1 MLEKETKRWSILPIK
16 HMDLWTRY
24 KNAQKQNWVAE
35 EIDLSKDHFHELS
48 EKEQVYLKN
57 LLAFFAVSDGIVIEN
72 LAVNFLQEVD
82 IPEAQFF
89 YGFQTAIESVHC
101 VSGNTLILTDK
112 GYFTIKSM
120 VNSFVNVWNG
130 EEYSKVNIL
139 KTSDSAQMYK
149 VLLTNGSFL
158 ECTSG
163 HKWIIRKGNQKHPE
177 NCTFIKVETKD
188 LKIGDV
194 LYKFDT
200 PIINGTDELK
210 YPYTHGFFCGDG
222 GYINKYPNIKLY
234 GEKKK
239 LYKYLEVS
247 KNSNPT
253 NKSVNG
259 RVSYYLNKDISPKY
273 TVPIN
278 CSVNTKLR
286 WLEGY
291 CDADGTVKVY
301 KNKFKG
307 TAIQLVSINFDF
319 LHNVKLMLQTLGVQ
333 SQVKLARDASYTELP
348 DGRGG
353 KKYYQTKKCY
363 VLYITATCVTEL
375 INIGFSPKRLSIQ
388 KSSTLKHNPQL
399 VRIKSIEPIGIEPSY
414 CFNEPIKNNG
424 VFNGILTGQSEMYG
438 LLVDTYIKDPIEKDM
453 MFNAVEKIPAVANKA
468 EWAIKWIKSPSFVER
483 LIAFACVE
491 GIAFSSTFAGIFW
504 YRSRNKMPGLC
515 NANELILRDENS
527 HYEFAN
533 YFYNNYVEDSNKIE
547 VSVIKSIILGCYEAE
562 KVFVENTMP
571 SGLDGLS
578 KDDMI
583 QYVKYVTDT
592 VLMDFGCGI
601 HFGVSNP
608 LDYMNRISLQ
618 RRGNFFESRGNNDYT
633 RVDIPT
639 GGIVFDEDF

>member
-1 MLEKETKRWSILPIK
+1 MLETKRWSILPIK

-89 YGFQTAIESVHC
+89 YGFQIAIESVH
-101 VSGNTLILTDK
+101 
-112 GYFTIKSM
+112 
-120 VNSFVNVWNG
+120 
-130 EEYSKVNIL
+130 
-139 KTSDSAQMYK
+139 
-149 VLLTNGSFL
+149 
-158 ECTSG
+158 
-163 HKWIIRKGNQKHPE
+163 
-177 NCTFIKVETKD
+177 
-188 LKIGDV
+188 
-194 LYKFDT
+194 
-200 PIINGTDELK
+200 
-210 YPYTHGFFCGDG
+210 
-222 GYINKYPNIKLY
+222 
-234 GEKKK
+234 
-239 LYKYLEVS
+239 
-247 KNSNPT
+247 
-253 NKSVNG
+253 
-259 RVSYYLNKDISPKY
+259 
-273 TVPIN
+273 
-278 CSVNTKLR
+278 
-286 WLEGY
+286 
-291 CDADGTVKVY
+291 
-301 KNKFKG
+301 
-307 TAIQLVSINFDF
+307 
-319 LHNVKLMLQTLGVQ
+319 
-333 SQVKLARDASYTELP
+333 
-348 DGRGG
+348 
-353 KKYYQTKKCY
+353 
-363 VLYITATCVTEL
+363 
-375 INIGFSPKRLSIQ
+375 
-388 KSSTLKHNPQL
+388 
-399 VRIKSIEPIGIEPSY
+399 
-414 CFNEPIKNNG
+414 
-424 VFNGILTGQSEMYG
+424 SEAYG

-639 GGIVFDEDF
+639 GGIVFDDDF